1 MPMENH
7 DMKRY
12 LGTQRNFK
20 IVISLLV
27 WMIILL
33 ACFRIHAEELKKINF
48 MPMWLPQ
55 PQFAGFYMAREKG
68 IYEKHELDVTIL
80 ERGYNEDVLTHLVQE
95 KSNFGIMNLL
105 TAIEKRASGEDIVN
119 VGQVFQRSAIEFV
132 ARKTSGINTP
142 RDFNGRK
149 IAVWRTV
156 LRAQTLGFLKT
167 QSITAKIFPVDEGI
181 SFFLKGAVDIIPVM
195 RYNGYNTLINHGIN
209 AEELTVFRLKD
220 FDMDFP
226 EDGIYCLS
234 RTYQADPEL
243 VRRFVNASME
253 GWEYAVTHVDE
264 AVALMEKIRLAEN
277 LITNPV
283 HLQWMMGVMPEM
295 IRPKSPDSPQAHLV
309 KSDFEK
315 AVNFLLKTQ
324 TISRR
329 VSYDEF
335 YVNQ

>member
-1 MPMENH
+1 MPMGSH
-7 DMKRY
+7 DMNWY
-12 LGTQRNFK
+12 PGTQRDFK
-20 IVISLLV
+20 IVMGLLV
-27 WMIILL
+27 WIMMLL
-33 ACFRIHAEELKKINF
+33 ACSRIHAGELRKVNF

-68 IYEKHELDVTIL
+68 FYEKYGLDVTIL
-80 ERGYNEDVLTHLVQE
+80 ERGYNEDVLTDLVRG
-95 KSNFGIMNLL
+95 KSHFGIMNLL

-142 RDFNGRK
+142 QDFNGRK

-156 LRAQTLGFLKT
+156 LRAQTLGFIKT
-167 QSITAKIFPVDEGI
+167 QNITAKIFSVDEGI

-195 RYNGYNTLINHGIN
+195 HYNGYNTLVNHGID

-226 EDGIYCLS
+226 EDGIYCLA
-234 RTYQADPEL
+234 RTYKTAPKL
-243 VRRFVNASME
+243 VQRFVNASME
-253 GWEYAVTHVDE
+253 GWQYAVTHPDE
-264 AVALMEKIRLAEN
+264 AVALMEKIRLSEN

-283 HLQWMMGVMPEM
+283 HLQWMMNVMPEM
-295 IRPKSPDSPQAHLV
+295 IRPKTPENPDAQLAR
-309 KSDFEK
+309 SDFEK

-335 YVNQ
+335 YVNH